1 MGGELNWNALD
12 AVVEY
17 LEIVEVDLLIDNLV
31 KLREY
36 QASK

>member
-1 MGGELNWNALD
+1 LGGELNWNALEGV
-12 AVVEY
+12 AEY
-17 LEIVEVDLLIDNLV
+17 LEIVDYELFIDNLV